1 MAENTVSVTSQDN
14 DLKYSLTITQNG
26 PDTAQFNVVDF
37 DLNGGQE
44 LSSSSHVLVNIQID
58 GDVIRAA
65 VKVVFWP
72 APITLTVNVR
82 DVTVVALGQT
92 KVYPLSALD
101 RVAVLHFLIVGVQH
115 EKIQVISGAGTS
127 FA

>member
-44 LSSSSHVLVNIQID
+44 LSSSSRC
-58 GDVIRAA
+58 GRAKA
-65 VKVVFWP
+65 ST
-72 APITLTVNVR
+72 AGGGGALLSHTANDYITR
-82 DVTVVALGQT
+82 
-92 KVYPLSALD
+92 
-101 RVAVLHFLIVGVQH
+101 
-115 EKIQVISGAGTS
+115 
-127 FA
+127 

>member
-26 PDTAQFNVVDF
+26 PDTAQFNVVEF

-58 GDVIRAA
+58 GDVIHAA

-101 RVAVLHFLIVGVQH
+101 RVAVLHFLAS
-115 EKIQVISGAGTS
+115 SGYPETGTLV
-127 FA
+127 